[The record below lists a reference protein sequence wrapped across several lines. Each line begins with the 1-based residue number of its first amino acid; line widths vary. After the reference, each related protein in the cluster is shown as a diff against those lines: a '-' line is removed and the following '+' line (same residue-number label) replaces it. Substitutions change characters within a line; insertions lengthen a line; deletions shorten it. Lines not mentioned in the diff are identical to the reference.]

1 MGGLNMKTRSKKIP
15 QYWLKDS
22 VWVGRTMVIRLRI
35 LLVVVLLGLF
45 LPWRQ
50 NIQAT
55 GKVITLLPDQ
65 RPQEVQ
71 TNIAGRVSLWKIKEG
86 DFIKKGDTVVVL
98 TEIKTEY
105 LDPELLEQTEIQINA
120 KEKSVLSYSSKINAI
135 NDQIN
140 QLENNRDLSQS
151 KAANKI
157 EQEQDKLKEIQ
168 ADLSAAITGVNIAKK
183 QYERDSI
190 LAIDMLRSPLE
201 VENRRLK
208 YQDAIAKKQGLE
220 AKVRIAQNAVETAKI
235 EYRNVRSEYGEK
247 LAKAESDRYTAISA
261 ELETE
266 AEVSKLRN
274 NYNNYNI
281 RNGFYVITA
290 PQDGYVSK
298 TNIMGLNETVKEG
311 QSICTIVPDGASL
324 AVELKISPNDM
335 PLIDVGESVNF
346 VFDGWPTI
354 VFSGW
359 PAASFGTFQ
368 GKVYGVDNMM
378 DTDGKYRVLVKADT
392 QKKAWPTALKIGVG
406 ARGYMLLKT
415 VPIWY
420 ELWRVL
426 NGFPADFYKPEPSTE
441 TKKSK

>member
-1 MGGLNMKTRSKKIP
+1 MKTRSKKIP

-235 EYRNVRSEYGEK
+235 EYKNVRSEYGEK

>member
-1 MGGLNMKTRSKKIP
+1 MKTRSKKIP

-392 QKKAWPTALKIGVG
+392 QKKAWPAALKIGVG

>member
-1 MGGLNMKTRSKKIP
+1 MNSKSKKIP

-22 VWVGRTMVIRLRI
+22 VWVGRAMVIRLRI
-35 LLVVVLLGLF
+35 LLVVVLLCLF

-71 TNIAGRVSLWKIKEG
+71 TNIAGRVSVWKIKEG
-86 DFIKKGDTVVVL
+86 DFVKRGDTVVIL

-105 LDPELLEQTEIQINA
+105 LDPKLLDQTELQINA
-120 KEKSVLSYSSKINAI
+120 KEKSVLSYASKIDAI
-135 NDQIN
+135 NDQIK

-151 KAANKI
+151 KALNKI
-157 EQEQDKLKEIQ
+157 EQEQLKLREVQ
-168 ADLSAAITGVNIAKK
+168 ADLSAAVIALNIAKK

-190 LAIDMLRSPLE
+190 LAVDVLRSPLE

-208 YQDAIAKKQGLE
+208 YQDAVAKKIGLE
-220 AKVRIAQNAVETAKI
+220 AKVRIAQNGVETAKI

-247 LAKAESDRYTAISA
+247 LAKAESDRFTAISSQ
-261 ELETE
+261 LETE

-281 RNGFYVITA
+281 RNGFYIITA

-298 TNIMGLNETVKEG
+298 TSIRGIGETVKEG
-311 QSICTIVPDGASL
+311 QAICTIVPDGASL

-335 PLIDVGESVNF
+335 PLVDVDEQVNF

-359 PAASFGTFQ
+359 PDASFGTFQ

-378 DTDGKYRVLVKADT
+378 DTDGKYRVLVKADVS
-392 QKKAWPTALKIGVG
+392 KKPWPPALKIGVG

-426 NGFPADFYKPEPSTE
+426 NGFPADFYRPEHIE
-441 TKKSK
+441 NIKGK

>member
-1 MGGLNMKTRSKKIP
+1 MKSRSKKIP

>member
-1 MGGLNMKTRSKKIP
+1 MKTKTKKIP

-22 VWVGRTMVIRLRI
+22 VWVGKTMVFRLRI

-55 GKVITLLPDQ
+55 GKVITLLPNQ

-71 TNIAGRVSLWKIKEG
+71 SNIAGRVSVWKIKEG

-105 LDPELLEQTEIQINA
+105 LDPKLLEQTELQINA
-120 KEKSVLSYSSKINAI
+120 KEKSVLSYASKIDAI

-151 KAANKI
+151 KASNKI
-157 EQEQDKLKEIQ
+157 EQEQFKLKEIQ
-168 ADLSAAITGVNIAKK
+168 ADLTAAITGVNIAKK
-183 QYERDSI
+183 QYERDSG
-190 LAIDMLRSPLE
+190 LATENLRSSLE

-208 YQDAIAKKQGLE
+208 YQDAIAKKIGLE
-220 AKVRIAQNAVETAKI
+220 AKVRSAQNAVETAKI

-247 LAKAESDRYTAISA
+247 LAKAESDRFSAISA
-261 ELETE
+261 QLETE

-335 PLIDVGESVNF
+335 PLVDVGESVNF
-346 VFDGWPTI
+346 VFDGWPTV

-378 DTDGKYRVLVKADT
+378 DTDGKYRVLVKADV
-392 QKKAWPTALKIGVG
+392 KEKSWPAALKIGVG

-426 NGFPADFYKPEPSTE
+426 NGFPADFYKPEPE
-441 TKKSK
+441 DTKKTKQ

>member
-1 MGGLNMKTRSKKIP
+1 MKLNSKKIP

-22 VWVGRTMVIRLRI
+22 VWVGRSMVLRLRI
-35 LLVVVLLGLF
+35 LLAIVLLGLF

-71 TNIAGRVSLWKIKEG
+71 TNIAGRVSVWKIKEG
-86 DFIKKGDTVVVL
+86 DFIKRGDTVVVL

-105 LDPELLEQTEIQINA
+105 LDPKLLDQTELQITA
-120 KEKSVLSYSSKINAI
+120 KEKSVLSYTSKIDAI

-151 KAANKI
+151 KALNKI
-157 EQEQDKLKEIQ
+157 EQEQFKLKEVQ
-168 ADLSAAITGVNIAKK
+168 ADLSAAVIALNIAKK
-183 QYERDSI
+183 QYERDSA
-190 LAIDMLRSPLE
+190 LAVEVLRSPLE
-201 VENRRLK
+201 VENRRLR
-208 YQDAIAKKQGLE
+208 YQDAIAKKIGLE
-220 AKVRIAQNAVETAKI
+220 AKVKSALNAVETAKI
-235 EYRNVRSEYGEK
+235 EYKNVRSEYGEK
-247 LAKAESDRYTAISA
+247 LAKAESDRFSAISSQ
-261 ELETE
+261 LETE

-298 TNIMGLNETVKEG
+298 TNIRGIGETVKEG
-311 QSICTIVPDGASL
+311 QAVCTIVPDGASL
-324 AVELKISPNDM
+324 AVELKLSPNDM
-335 PLIDVGESVNF
+335 PLVDVGEQVNF

-392 QKKAWPTALKIGVG
+392 RQKPWPLALKIGVG

-426 NGFPADFYKPEPSTE
+426 NGFPADFYKPEPAE
-441 TKKSK
+441 NAKEK

>member
-1 MGGLNMKTRSKKIP
+1 MGGEHMNTRNRRIP

-22 VWVGRTMVIRLRI
+22 VWVGKSMVFKLRI
-35 LLVVVLLGLF
+35 FMIFILLGLF

-71 TNIAGRVSLWKIKEG
+71 TNIAGRVSVWKIKEG

-105 LDPELLEQTEIQINA
+105 LDPKLLDQTELQISA
-120 KEKSVLSYSSKINAI
+120 KEKSVLSYASKINAI

-151 KAANKI
+151 KASNKI
-157 EQEQDKLKEIQ
+157 EQEQLKLKEVQ
-168 ADLSAAITGVNIAKK
+168 ADLSAANVAVSIAKK

-208 YQDAIAKKQGLE
+208 YQDAIAKKLGLE
-220 AKVRIAQNAVETAKI
+220 AKLRSAQNVVETAKI
-235 EYRNVRSEYGEK
+235 EFRNVRSEYGEK
-247 LAKAESDRYTAISA
+247 LAKAESDRYTAISSQ
-261 ELETE
+261 LETE
-266 AEVSKLRN
+266 AEVNKLRN

-298 TNIMGLNETVKEG
+298 TNIRGINETVKEG
-311 QSICTIVPDGASL
+311 QAICTIVPNGASL
-324 AVELKISPNDM
+324 AVELKIAPNDM
-335 PLIDVGESVNF
+335 PLVDIGESVNF

-378 DTDGKYRVLVKADT
+378 DTDGKYRVLVKSDT
-392 QKKAWPTALKIGVG
+392 REKPWPPALKIGVG

-415 VPIWY
+415 VPVWY

-426 NGFPADFYKPEPSTE
+426 NGFPADFYKPEAEEMPE
-441 TKKSK
+441 KK

>member
-1 MGGLNMKTRSKKIP
+1 MKTRSKKIP

-190 LAIDMLRSPLE
+190 LAIDMLRSLLE

>member
-1 MGGLNMKTRSKKIP
+1 MKTRNKKIP

-22 VWVGRTMVIRLRI
+22 VWVGKTMVIRLRI
-35 LLVVVLLGLF
+35 LLVAVLLGLF

>member
-1 MGGLNMKTRSKKIP
+1 MKTRSKKIP

-378 DTDGKYRVLVKADT
+378 DTDGKYRILVKADT
-392 QKKAWPTALKIGVG
+392 KKKAWPTALKIGVG

>member
-1 MGGLNMKTRSKKIP
+1 MGGKHMKTKSKKIP

-22 VWVGRTMVIRLRI
+22 VWVGKTIIFRLRI

-71 TNIAGRVSLWKIKEG
+71 TNIAGRVSVWRIKEG

-105 LDPELLEQTEIQINA
+105 LDPKLLEQTELQINA
-120 KEKSVLSYSSKINAI
+120 KEKSVLSYASKIDAI

-151 KAANKI
+151 KASNKI
-157 EQEQDKLKEIQ
+157 EQEQFKLKEIQ
-168 ADLSAAITGVNIAKK
+168 ADLTAAITGVNIAKK
-183 QYERDSI
+183 QYERDSG
-190 LAIDMLRSPLE
+190 LATENLRSSLE

-208 YQDAIAKKQGLE
+208 YQDAIAKKIGLE
-220 AKVRIAQNAVETAKI
+220 AKVRSGQNAVETAKI
-235 EYRNVRSEYGEK
+235 EFRNVRSEYGEK
-247 LAKAESDRYTAISA
+247 LAKAESDRFSAISA
-261 ELETE
+261 QLETE

-324 AVELKISPNDM
+324 AVELKIAPNDM
-335 PLIDVGESVNF
+335 PLVDIGESVNF
-346 VFDGWPTI
+346 VFDGWPTV

-392 QKKAWPTALKIGVG
+392 KRKAWPSALKIGVG

-426 NGFPADFYKPEPSTE
+426 NGFPADFYKPEPEDS
-441 TKKSK
+441 KKTQ

>member
-1 MGGLNMKTRSKKIP
+1 MKRTSKKIP

-22 VWVGRTMVIRLRI
+22 VWVGKTMVLRLRI
-35 LLVVVLLGLF
+35 LLGLVLLGLF

-71 TNIAGRVSLWKIKEG
+71 SNIAGRVSVWKIKEG

-105 LDPELLEQTEIQINA
+105 LDPKLLDQTELQITA
-120 KEKSVLSYSSKINAI
+120 KEKSVLSYTSKIDAI

-151 KAANKI
+151 KALNKI
-157 EQEQDKLKEIQ
+157 EQEQFKLKEIQ
-168 ADLSAAITGVNIAKK
+168 ADLSAALIALDIAKK

-190 LAIDMLRSPLE
+190 LAIDALRSRLE

-208 YQDAIAKKQGLE
+208 FQDAIAKKIGLE
-220 AKVRIAQNAVETAKI
+220 AKVKSAQNAVETAKI
-235 EYRNVRSEYGEK
+235 EYKNVRSEYGEK
-247 LAKAESDRYTAISA
+247 LAKAESDRFSAISSQ
-261 ELETE
+261 LETE

-298 TNIMGLNETVKEG
+298 TNIRGLGETVKEG
-311 QSICTIVPDGASL
+311 QAICTIVPDGASL
-324 AVELKISPNDM
+324 AVELKLSPNDM
-335 PLIDVGESVNF
+335 PLVDVGEQVNF

-392 QKKAWPTALKIGVG
+392 LNKPWPMALKIGVG

-426 NGFPADFYKPEPSTE
+426 NGFPADFYKPEPTE
-441 TKKSK
+441 NSKEK

>member
-1 MGGLNMKTRSKKIP
+1 MKTRSKKIP

-378 DTDGKYRVLVKADT
+378 DTDGKYRVLVKADI

>member
-1 MGGLNMKTRSKKIP
+1 MKLTSKKIP

-22 VWVGRTMVIRLRI
+22 VWVGKTMVLRLRI

-55 GKVITLLPDQ
+55 GTVITLLPDQ

-71 TNIAGRVSLWKIKEG
+71 TNIAGRVSVWKIKEG

-105 LDPELLEQTEIQINA
+105 LDPKLLDQTELQITA
-120 KEKSVLSYSSKINAI
+120 KEKSVLSYASKIDAI

-151 KAANKI
+151 KALNKI
-157 EQEQDKLKEIQ
+157 EQEQFKLKEIQ
-168 ADLSAAITGVNIAKK
+168 ADLSAALIALDIAKK

-190 LAIDMLRSPLE
+190 LAIDALRSRLE

-208 YQDAIAKKQGLE
+208 FQDAIAKKIGLE
-220 AKVRIAQNAVETAKI
+220 AKVKSTQNAVETAKI
-235 EYRNVRSEYGEK
+235 EYKNVRSEYGEK
-247 LAKAESDRYTAISA
+247 LAKTESDRFSAISSQ
-261 ELETE
+261 LETE

-298 TNIMGLNETVKEG
+298 TNIRGLGETVKEG
-311 QSICTIVPDGASL
+311 QAICTIVPDGASL
-324 AVELKISPNDM
+324 AVELKLSPNDM
-335 PLIDVGESVNF
+335 PLVDVGEQVNF

-392 QKKAWPTALKIGVG
+392 QNKPWPMALKIGVG

-426 NGFPADFYKPEPSTE
+426 NGFPADFYKPEPTE
-441 TKKSK
+441 NSKGK

>member
-1 MGGLNMKTRSKKIP
+1 MKTRSKKIP

>member
-1 MGGLNMKTRSKKIP
+1 MKLNSKKIP

-22 VWVGRTMVIRLRI
+22 VWVGRSMVLRLRI
-35 LLVVVLLGLF
+35 LLAIVLLGLF

-71 TNIAGRVSLWKIKEG
+71 TNIAGRVSVWKIKEG
-86 DFIKKGDTVVVL
+86 DFIKRGDTVVVL

-105 LDPELLEQTEIQINA
+105 LDPKLLDQTELQITA
-120 KEKSVLSYSSKINAI
+120 KEKSVLSYTSKIDAI

-151 KAANKI
+151 KALNKI
-157 EQEQDKLKEIQ
+157 EQEQFKLKEVQ
-168 ADLSAAITGVNIAKK
+168 ADLSAAMIALNIAKK
-183 QYERDSI
+183 QYERDSA
-190 LAIDMLRSPLE
+190 LAVEVLRSPLE
-201 VENRRLK
+201 VENRRLR
-208 YQDAIAKKQGLE
+208 YQDAIAKKIGLE
-220 AKVRIAQNAVETAKI
+220 AKVRSALNAVETAKI
-235 EYRNVRSEYGEK
+235 EYKNVRSEYGEK
-247 LAKAESDRYTAISA
+247 LAKAESDRFSAISSQ
-261 ELETE
+261 LETE

-298 TNIMGLNETVKEG
+298 TNIRGIGETVKEG
-311 QSICTIVPDGASL
+311 QAVCTIVPDGASL
-324 AVELKISPNDM
+324 AVELKLSPNDM
-335 PLIDVGESVNF
+335 PLVDVGEQVNF

-392 QKKAWPTALKIGVG
+392 RQKPWPLALKIGVG

-426 NGFPADFYKPEPSTE
+426 NGFPADFYKPEPAE
-441 TKKSK
+441 NAKEK

>member
-1 MGGLNMKTRSKKIP
+1 MKLNSKKIP

-22 VWVGRTMVIRLRI
+22 VWVGRSMVLRLRI
-35 LLVVVLLGLF
+35 LLAIVLLGLF

-71 TNIAGRVSLWKIKEG
+71 TNIAGRVSVWKIKEG
-86 DFIKKGDTVVVL
+86 DFIKRGDTVVVL

-105 LDPELLEQTEIQINA
+105 LDPKLLDQTELQITA
-120 KEKSVLSYSSKINAI
+120 KEKSVLSYTSKIDAI

-151 KAANKI
+151 KALNKI
-157 EQEQDKLKEIQ
+157 EQEQFKLKEVQ
-168 ADLSAAITGVNIAKK
+168 ADLSAAVIALNIAKK
-183 QYERDSI
+183 QYERDSA
-190 LAIDMLRSPLE
+190 LAVEVLRSPLE
-201 VENRRLK
+201 VENRRLR
-208 YQDAIAKKQGLE
+208 YQDAIAKKIGLE
-220 AKVRIAQNAVETAKI
+220 AKVRSALNAVETAKI
-235 EYRNVRSEYGEK
+235 EYKNVRSEYGEK
-247 LAKAESDRYTAISA
+247 LAKAESDRFSAISSQ
-261 ELETE
+261 LETE

-298 TNIMGLNETVKEG
+298 TNIRGIGETVKEG
-311 QSICTIVPDGASL
+311 QAVCTIVPDGASL
-324 AVELKISPNDM
+324 AVELKLSPNDM
-335 PLIDVGESVNF
+335 PLVDVGEQVNF

-378 DTDGKYRVLVKADT
+378 DTDGKYRVLVKVDT
-392 QKKAWPTALKIGVG
+392 RQKPWPLALKIGVG

-426 NGFPADFYKPEPSTE
+426 NGFPADFYKPEPAE
-441 TKKSK
+441 NAKEK

>member
-1 MGGLNMKTRSKKIP
+1 MKTRSKKIP

-378 DTDGKYRVLVKADT
+378 DTDGKYRILVKADT

>member
-1 MGGLNMKTRSKKIP
+1 MKTRSKKIP

-50 NIQAT
+50 NLQAT

>member
-1 MGGLNMKTRSKKIP
+1 MKYSNKKIP
-15 QYWLKDS
+15 NYWLKDS
-22 VWVGRTMVIRLRI
+22 VWIGRAMIVRLRI
-35 LLVVVLLGLF
+35 VFLILLGSMF

-55 GKVITLLPDQ
+55 GQVITLLPNQ
-65 RPQEVQ
+65 RPQEIQ
-71 TNIAGRVSLWKIKEG
+71 TNIAGRVSVWKIKEG

-183 QYERDSI
+183 QYERDST

-208 YQDAIAKKQGLE
+208 YQDAIAKKQGLD

-235 EYRNVRSEYGEK
+235 EYKNVRSEYGEK

-290 PQDGYVSK
+290 PQDGYISK
-298 TNIMGLNETVKEG
+298 TSIRGINETVKEG
-311 QSICTIVPDGASL
+311 QAICIIVPDGASL
-324 AVELKISPNDM
+324 AVELKLQPNDM
-335 PLIDVGESVNF
+335 PLVDVGETVNF

-359 PAASFGTFQ
+359 PAASFGTFY
-368 GKVYGVDNMM
+368 GTVYGVDNMV
-378 DTDGKYRVLVKADT
+378 DENGEYRVLVKSDNT
-392 QKKAWPTALKIGVG
+392 KKAWPSALKLGVG

-415 VPIWY
+415 VPVWY
-420 ELWRVL
+420 ELWRIL
-426 NGFPADFYKPEPSTE
+426 NGFPADFYVPSVE
-441 TKKSK
+441 KKSPKK

>member
-1 MGGLNMKTRSKKIP
+1 MMTRSKKIP

-183 QYERDSI
+183 QYERDST

>member
-1 MGGLNMKTRSKKIP
+1 MKLNSKKIP

-22 VWVGRTMVIRLRI
+22 VWVGRSMVLRLRI
-35 LLVVVLLGLF
+35 LLAIVLLGLF

-71 TNIAGRVSLWKIKEG
+71 TNIAGRVSVWKIKEG
-86 DFIKKGDTVVVL
+86 DFIKRGDTVVVL

-105 LDPELLEQTEIQINA
+105 LDPKLLDQTELQITA
-120 KEKSVLSYSSKINAI
+120 KEKSVLSYTSKIDAI

-151 KAANKI
+151 KALNKI
-157 EQEQDKLKEIQ
+157 EQEQFKLKEVQ
-168 ADLSAAITGVNIAKK
+168 ADLSAAVIALNIAKK
-183 QYERDSI
+183 QYERDSA
-190 LAIDMLRSPLE
+190 LAVEVLRSPLE
-201 VENRRLK
+201 VENRRLR
-208 YQDAIAKKQGLE
+208 YQDAIAKKIGLE
-220 AKVRIAQNAVETAKI
+220 AKVRSALNAVETAKI
-235 EYRNVRSEYGEK
+235 EYKNVRSEYGEK
-247 LAKAESDRYTAISA
+247 LAKAESDRFSAISSQ
-261 ELETE
+261 LETE

-298 TNIMGLNETVKEG
+298 TNIRGIGETVKEG
-311 QSICTIVPDGASL
+311 QAVCTIVPDGASL
-324 AVELKISPNDM
+324 AVELKLSPNDM
-335 PLIDVGESVNF
+335 PLVDVGEQVNF

-392 QKKAWPTALKIGVG
+392 RQKPWPLALKIGVG

-426 NGFPADFYKPEPSTE
+426 NGFPADFYKPEPAE
-441 TKKSK
+441 NAKEK

>member
-1 MGGLNMKTRSKKIP
+1 MKTKTKKIP

-22 VWVGRTMVIRLRI
+22 VWVGKTMVFRLRI

-55 GKVITLLPDQ
+55 GKVITLLPNQ

-71 TNIAGRVSLWKIKEG
+71 SNIAGRVSVWKIKEG

-105 LDPELLEQTEIQINA
+105 LDPKLLEQTELQINA
-120 KEKSVLSYSSKINAI
+120 KEKSVLSYASKIDAI

-151 KAANKI
+151 KASNKI
-157 EQEQDKLKEIQ
+157 EQEQFKLKEIQ
-168 ADLSAAITGVNIAKK
+168 ADLTAAITGVNIAKK
-183 QYERDSI
+183 QYERDSG
-190 LAIDMLRSPLE
+190 LATENLRSSLE

-208 YQDAIAKKQGLE
+208 YQDAIAKKIGLE
-220 AKVRIAQNAVETAKI
+220 AKVRSAQNAVETAKI

-247 LAKAESDRYTAISA
+247 LAKAESDRFSAISA
-261 ELETE
+261 QLETE

-335 PLIDVGESVNF
+335 PLVDVGESVNF
-346 VFDGWPTI
+346 VFDGWPTV

-378 DTDGKYRVLVKADT
+378 DTDGKYRVLVKADV
-392 QKKAWPTALKIGVG
+392 KEKAWPSALKIGVG
-406 ARGYMLLKT
+406 ARGYMLLRT

-426 NGFPADFYKPEPSTE
+426 NGFPADFYKPEPE
-441 TKKSK
+441 DTKKTKQ

>member
-1 MGGLNMKTRSKKIP
+1 
-15 QYWLKDS
+15 
-22 VWVGRTMVIRLRI
+22 
-35 LLVVVLLGLF
+35 
-45 LPWRQ
+45 
-50 NIQAT
+50 
-55 GKVITLLPDQ
+55 
-65 RPQEVQ
+65 VQ